1 MSFRTKAKDALKCVM
16 ARENNINI
24 FEKNIYDVTEKN
36 LKGNEDMESVYL
48 KNVFQVIM
56 DIKANKH
63 KLGDILKNIKDNKVH
78 FKHTHLENF
87 IYEEKEQDNFIIT
100 PFEIEEGVLQCKCGS
115 KKVFSYQK
123 QSRGGD
129 ESSSTYA
136 ECTSCKAKW
145 VYSG

>member
-1 MSFRTKAKDALKCVM
+1 MSFRDKAKDALKCVIT
-16 ARENNINI
+16 RENNINI

-36 LKGNEDMESVYL
+36 LKEDEDLECVYL

-56 DIKANKH
+56 DVKANKD
-63 KLGDILKNIKDNKVH
+63 KLSDILKNVKDGKLH
-78 FKHTHLENF
+78 FNHSHLQNL
-87 IYEEKEQDNFIIT
+87 IYEEREQDNFIIT

>member
-1 MSFRTKAKDALKCVM
+1 MSFRVKAKEALKCVM

-24 FEKNIYDVTEKN
+24 FEKNIYDVTEKK
-36 LKGNEDMESVYL
+36 LKDNEDLETVYF
-48 KNVFQVIM
+48 KNVFQIVM
-56 DIKANKH
+56 DIKENKD
-63 KLGDILKNIKDNKVH
+63 KLGDILKNIKEGKLH
-78 FKHTHLENF
+78 FNHTHLETL
-87 IYEEKEQDNFIIT
+87 IYEEREQDNFIIT

-115 KKVFSYQK
+115 KRVFSYQK